1 VDAEDAVV
9 PLPLYLAFGVL
20 LFVIGVVGVLTRR
33 NAIIVLMSIELMLNA
48 VNLTLISFSHYLQDL
63 RGQIFTLFIIAVAA
77 SEAAIG
83 LALVISLYRG
93 KATFNLDEV
102 NLLKW

>member
-1 VDAEDAVV
+1 VV
-9 PLPLYLAFGVL
+9 PLPFYLTFGAL
-20 LFVIGVVGVLTRR
+20 LFIIGVTGVLTRR
-33 NAIIVLMSIELMLNA
+33 NAIIVLMSIELILNA

-63 RGQIFTLFIIAVAA
+63 RGQIFTIFIIAVAA
-77 SEAAIG
+77 SEAAVG

-93 KATFNLDEV
+93 KATYNLDEV

>member
-1 VDAEDAVV
+1 MDVEDAVV
-9 PLPLYLAFGVL
+9 PLPWYLAFGVL

-63 RGQIFTLFIIAVAA
+63 RGQVFTLFIIAVAA

>member
-1 VDAEDAVV
+1 MDVEDAVV

-48 VNLTLISFSHYLQDL
+48 VNLTLVSFSHYLQDL
-63 RGQIFTLFIIAVAA
+63 RGQVFTLFIIAVAA

>member
-1 VDAEDAVV
+1 MI
-9 PLPLYLAFGVL
+9 PLPFYLTFGAL
-20 LFVIGVVGVLTRR
+20 LFTIGVVGVLTRR

-48 VNLTLISFSHYLQDL
+48 VNVTLISFSHYLQDL

-77 SEAAIG
+77 SEAAVG

>member
-1 VDAEDAVV
+1 MV

-48 VNLTLISFSHYLQDL
+48 VNLTLLSFSHYLQDL
-63 RGQIFTLFIIAVAA
+63 RGQVFALLIIAVAA
-77 SEAAIG
+77 SEAAVG
-83 LALVISLYRG
+83 LALVLSLYRG

>member
-1 VDAEDAVV
+1 VDVEDVVV
-9 PLPLYLAFGVL
+9 PLPLYLAFGAL
-20 LFVIGVVGVLTRR
+20 LFAIGVVGVLTRR

-48 VNLTLISFSHYLQDL
+48 TNLTLISFSHFLQDL

-77 SEAAIG
+77 SEAAVG

>member
-1 VDAEDAVV
+1 M
-9 PLPLYLAFGVL
+9 
-20 LFVIGVVGVLTRR
+20 IGVVGVLTRR
-33 NAIIVLMSIELMLNA
+33 NVIIVLMSIELMLNS
-48 VNLTLISFSHYLQDL
+48 VNVTLISFSHYLQDL

-93 KATFNLDEV
+93 KSTFNLDEV
-102 NLLKW
+102 NVLKW

>member
-1 VDAEDAVV
+1 MV

-48 VNLTLISFSHYLQDL
+48 VNLTLISFSHCLQDL
-63 RGQIFTLFIIAVAA
+63 RGQVFTLFIIAVAA

>member
-1 VDAEDAVV
+1 VESVV
-9 PLPLYLAFGVL
+9 IPLPLYLTFGAVL
-20 LFVIGVVGVLTRR
+20 FIIGVTGVLTRR
-33 NAIIVLMSIELMLNA
+33 NAIIVLMSIELILNA

-83 LALVISLYRG
+83 LALVISLYRS
-93 KATFNLDEV
+93 KATYNLDEV

>member
-1 VDAEDAVV
+1 MI
-9 PLPLYLAFGVL
+9 PLPLYLTFGAL
-20 LFVIGVVGVLTRR
+20 LFTIGVIGVLTRR
-33 NAIIVLMSIELMLNA
+33 NAIIVLMSIELILNA
-48 VNLTLISFSHYLQDL
+48 VNVTMISFSHYLQDL

-77 SEAAIG
+77 SEAAVG

-93 KATFNLDEV
+93 KATFNLDDV

>member
-1 VDAEDAVV
+1 MSPND
-9 PLPLYLAFGVL
+9 LSSYLTIGAILFGL
-20 LFVIGVVGVLTRR
+20 GLFTVLTRR

-48 VNLTLISFSHYLQDL
+48 VNLTFISFSHYLQDL

-77 SEAAIG
+77 SEAAVG
-83 LALVISLYRG
+83 LALVIALYRG
-93 KATFNLDEV
+93 KSTFNLDEV

>member
-1 VDAEDAVV
+1 MDVEDAVV
-9 PLPLYLAFGVL
+9 PLPFYLAFGAL
-20 LFVIGVVGVLTRR
+20 LFVIGVIGVLTRR

-48 VNLTLISFSHYLQDL
+48 ANLTFISFSHYLQDL

-77 SEAAIG
+77 SEAAVG

>member
-1 VDAEDAVV
+1 MVPTQYYLILSAILFGLGAV
-9 PLPLYLAFGVL
+9 AFVVKRNIIT
-20 LFVIGVVGVLTRR
+20 LF
-33 NAIIVLMSIELMLNA
+33 MSIELMLNA
-48 VNLTLISFSHYLQDL
+48 ANLTLISFSHYLQDL

-77 SEAAIG
+77 SEAAVG

>member
-1 VDAEDAVV
+1 MV
-9 PLPLYLAFGVL
+9 PLPHILALSVILFGL
-20 LFVIGVVGVLTRR
+20 GITGFIIRR
-33 NAIIVLMSIELMLNA
+33 NVITIFMCIELMLNA
-48 VNLTLISFSHYLQDL
+48 VNLTFISFSHYLQDL
-63 RGQIFTLFIIAVAA
+63 RGQVFTLFIIAVAA
-77 SEAAIG
+77 SEAAVG

>member
-1 VDAEDAVV
+1 VDVEDAVV
-9 PLPLYLAFGVL
+9 PLPFYLAFGAL
-20 LFVIGVVGVLTRR
+20 LFGIGVVGVLTRR

-48 VNLTLISFSHYLQDL
+48 TNLTLISFSHYLQDL

-77 SEAAIG
+77 SEAAVG

>member
-1 VDAEDAVV
+1 LV
-9 PLPLYLAFGVL
+9 FGAL
-20 LFVIGVVGVLTRR
+20 LFMIGVVGVLTRR
-33 NAIIVLMSIELMLNA
+33 NVIIVLMSIELMLNA
-48 VNLTLISFSHYLQDL
+48 VNVTLISFSHYLQDL

-93 KATFNLDEV
+93 KSTFNLDEV
-102 NLLKW
+102 NVLKW

>member
-1 VDAEDAVV
+1 MV
-9 PLPLYLAFGVL
+9 PLPFYLTFGAL
-20 LFVIGVVGVLTRR
+20 LFGIGVVGVLTRR

-48 VNLTLISFSHYLQDL
+48 TNLTLISFSHYLQDL

-77 SEAAIG
+77 SEAAVG

>member
-1 VDAEDAVV
+1 MVV
-9 PLPLYLAFGVL
+9 PLPFYLAFGAL
-20 LFVIGVVGVLTRR
+20 LFIIGVTGVLTRR
-33 NAIIVLMSIELMLNA
+33 NVVIVLMSIELMLNA

-63 RGQIFTLFIIAVAA
+63 RGQVFTLFVIAVAA
-77 SEAAIG
+77 SEAAVG
-83 LALVISLYRG
+83 LALMITLYRG

>member
-1 VDAEDAVV
+1 MDVEDAVV

-63 RGQIFTLFIIAVAA
+63 RGQVFTLFIIAVAA

>member
-1 VDAEDAVV
+1 MV

-20 LFVIGVVGVLTRR
+20 LFVIGMVGVLTRR

-63 RGQIFTLFIIAVAA
+63 RGQVFTLFIIAVAA

-102 NLLKW
+102 NLMKW

>member
-1 VDAEDAVV
+1 VDVEDVVV

-63 RGQIFTLFIIAVAA
+63 RGQVFTLFIIAVAA

>member
-1 VDAEDAVV
+1 MWRDAVI
-9 PLPLYLAFGVL
+9 PLPLYLTFGAL
-20 LFVIGVVGVLTRR
+20 LFAIGVVGVLTRR
-33 NAIIVLMSIELMLNA
+33 NAIIVLMSIELILNA

-77 SEAAIG
+77 SEAAVG

-93 KATFNLDEV
+93 KATFNFDEV